1 MSNYYRITGYC
12 EKDNY
17 SFIMDCFGCYEKLWQ
32 FSAFLISKGLK
43 VLEVGND
50 DKFLDGNIQRA
61 DEDKEQLILRAN
73 APGKPS
79 YITTT
84 VDGTAY
90 KAVQV
95 ADKFYIPDR
104 KCNSPL

>member
-12 EKDNY
+12 EKNDF
-17 SFIMDCFGCYEKLWQ
+17 SFIIDCYGCYEKLWQ
-32 FSAFLISKGLK
+32 FSAFLISKGLN

-73 APGKPS
+73 APRKPQH
-79 YITTT
+79 ITVT

-104 KCNSPL
+104 TKTA

>member
-1 MSNYYRITGYC
+1 
-12 EKDNY
+12 
-17 SFIMDCFGCYEKLWQ
+17 MDCFGCYEKLWQ

-84 VDGTAY
+84 VDGTVCRLTAY
-90 KAVQV
+90 A
-95 ADKFYIPDR
+95 FF
-104 KCNSPL
+104 